1 MVIII
6 SEDNETEKEFY
17 ENVAKLT
24 NTVNQRSMAPEG
36 TNKTV
41 DPEEGEP
48 TSVAQMDLDQDDNY
62 FPL

>member
-1 MVIII
+1 VIKI

-17 ENVAKLT
+17 ENVVKLT
-24 NTVNQRSMAPEG
+24 NTAVAPD
-36 TNKTV
+36 TNETV

-48 TSVAQMDLDQDDNY
+48 TSQMDLDQDDNY